1 MTTAEKIA
9 VWAIVILEW
18 ARNFYIKAFPLASFF
33 LVLGFVGGIECNTIN
48 GANAFPIA
56 ITYTIC
62 ALIFIICVLLQ
73 NAEKKK
79 YRPRHVRRGR

>member
-9 VWAIVILEW
+9 VWAIVIIEQ
-18 ARNFYIKAFPLASFF
+18 ARNFYIKAFPFASFLF
-33 LVLGFVGGIECNTIN
+33 AFGFVGGIERNTIN
-48 GANAFPIA
+48 GTNVFPIV

-79 YRPRHVRRGR
+79 YRPRHYKRGR